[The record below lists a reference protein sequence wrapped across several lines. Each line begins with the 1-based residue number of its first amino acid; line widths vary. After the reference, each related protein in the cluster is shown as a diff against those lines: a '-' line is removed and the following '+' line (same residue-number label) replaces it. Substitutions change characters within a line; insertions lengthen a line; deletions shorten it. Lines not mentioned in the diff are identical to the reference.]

1 MKKIVLFGAG
11 EHGKKIYDFLQYKN
25 MENIVECFCDNN
37 VNETEEGKN
46 WRGGIKVCNYES
58 CKLQQKTFVI
68 SVEKEN
74 YVKEIETILEN
85 NEENYF
91 INIFQWA
98 VSQNIDMVE
107 WYRDYCAWFHVNI
120 MDGYFDRAELSD
132 AMDVFWGEDTVFYKM
147 FKQLDLENVIELA
160 VGRGRHVKMYEPKA
174 KHIVVVDILQ
184 KNIDYCKERY
194 KDSKKID
201 YLCNNGYNLKEL
213 NSGEYSALFCYDAM
227 VHFEMMDIYEYLRD
241 IYRVLKPNGMAL
253 LHHSNNTSDYR
264 GSFSNSMAG
273 ARNYMSKDLFAYLS
287 YRAGFEVVDQ
297 KVIDWEV
304 KDLDCVTL
312 LKKC

>member
-1 MKKIVLFGAG
+1 MEKIVLFGAG
-11 EHGKKIYDFLQYKN
+11 EQGKRVYDFLRYKN
-25 MENIVECFCDNN
+25 MENIVECFCDSSD
-37 VNETEEGKN
+37 NETEIEKTEKGV
-46 WRGGIKVCNYES
+46 KVCNYES

-68 SVEKEN
+68 SVTNEN
-74 YVKEIETILEN
+74 YVKEIEAILESN
-85 NEENYF
+85 SENYF
-91 INIFQWA
+91 IDIHQWA
-98 VSQNIDMVE
+98 MSQDIDRVE
-107 WYRDYCAWFHVNI
+107 WNRDYCAWFHVDM
-120 MDGYFDRAELSD
+120 MDEYYDKAELSINT
-132 AMDVFWGEDTVFYKM
+132 FWGKDTVFYKM

-160 VGRGRHVKMYEPKA
+160 VGHGRHVKMYEPWA
-174 KHIVVVDILQ
+174 KHIVAVDILQ

-213 NSGEYSALFCYDAM
+213 NSGEYTALFCYDAM
-227 VHFEMMDIYEYLRD
+227 VHFEMMDIYEYLKD